1 MTLYWLD
8 CCQQVGK
15 LLEQSRGA
23 PCYKP
28 LPYALPIPGMARV
41 RCVCAGVFGIED
53 GAARLLMG
61 AASLTTRDAHV
72 PAHEDT
78 MAAPS
83 AIALF
88 ASANIL
94 YNLVSI
100 HNPAACASPGTTPG
114 CAQRSTTP

>member
-28 LPYALPIPGMARV
+28 LPYALPIPGMAKV
-41 RCVCAGVFGIED
+41 RCVCAGASGIEG
-53 GAARLLMG
+53 GATRLLMR
-61 AASLTTRDAHV
+61 AVSLTTWDARV
-72 PAHEDT
+72 PACVDT
-78 MAAPS
+78 MAAPG
-83 AIALF
+83 AIALL

-94 YNLVSI
+94 YTLASI

-114 CAQRSTTP
+114 CARRSTTP